1 MLTGFESGLHML
13 ERRID
18 RVKDF
23 GKESLRVAQSIQA
36 GNLALGNVISD
47 LRIAEQL
54 SDKVAPVL
62 RDHDNPHSMDIGG
75 RATAEEINRGLRIR
89 KEKSFWRV
97 ASLTFLGFLMAVGL
111 LHRSLHYV
119 T

>member
-1 MLTGFESGLHML
+1 ML

-36 GNLALGNVISD
+36 GNLALGNLISD

-54 SDKVAPVL
+54 SD
-62 RDHDNPHSMDIGG
+62 
-75 RATAEEINRGLRIR
+75 EIARQCCAIMTTRIA
-89 KEKSFWRV
+89 W
-97 ASLTFLGFLMAVGL
+97 T
-111 LHRSLHYV
+111 
-119 T
+119 